1 MDSPKKEMEI
11 KEKVI
16 SILTEINPRIST
28 AVDADLLEAGY
39 IDSFEIVNIV
49 MELEDC
55 FEIDIEP
62 EEILPE
68 NFKTIDSIVK
78 LIKKSLQFQSEG
90 DEYL

>member
-78 LIKKSLQFQSEG
+78 LIKKSL
-90 DEYL
+90 